1 MGEKVKRFCLR
12 GIAAIGLA
20 ISLFLVFY
28 SWRYTEVMGTES
40 ENLSTVKD
48 NIWKHLL
55 VFVLI
60 FLVSWM
66 LGAVGE
72 RLSDKCI
79 GILAMFAAGAVM
91 CICIWIAI
99 NANCYPVGDQ
109 YHVYNGAVSMARGE
123 FPESKIGEYLS
134 VYSFQYGPIFIFS
147 LLYRLAR
154 TDSWLVVHIVQAM
167 CMGGTVYMGYKVLR
181 LLFHS
186 KRAEVIYLCNMLL
199 FFPMYLYSMFIYGEC
214 IGILFSE
221 IAIYLILKAK
231 RMMRYTMWKRSA
243 LYLMGVGA
251 MTVAYVSRSALLI
264 FMIAIFICEG
274 LDAVFD
280 KKWLVVIL
288 LSSIL
293 IVPLI
298 GQNSLF
304 YEIGKKTG
312 ITLDHALPMDLV
324 VAMALQGNSL
334 DEKIP
339 GSYNEYNWNTFV
351 SVNYDV
357 EKASELAKKSIMESI
372 SAWSKNPK
380 EMVAFFKRKAVSQW
394 NEPTYGAFTMTRYM
408 LEPQKWVTEIYYG
421 KWNERIRS
429 FLNQYQVAIYF
440 GVLGYYI
447 RLLQGKKEVEEY
459 LLGLILIGGFLFS
472 LIWETKSRYV
482 FPYMFVAVWCA
493 TVGMK
498 WYIEIA
504 MSVAERWKR
513 KRRGGATNE

>member
-1 MGEKVKRFCLR
+1 
-12 GIAAIGLA
+12 
-20 ISLFLVFY
+20 
-28 SWRYTEVMGTES
+28 
-40 ENLSTVKD
+40 
-48 NIWKHLL
+48 
-55 VFVLI
+55 
-60 FLVSWM
+60 
-66 LGAVGE
+66 
-72 RLSDKCI
+72 
-79 GILAMFAAGAVM
+79 
-91 CICIWIAI
+91 
-99 NANCYPVGDQ
+99 
-109 YHVYNGAVSMARGE
+109 
-123 FPESKIGEYLS
+123 
-134 VYSFQYGPIFIFS
+134 
-147 LLYRLAR
+147 
-154 TDSWLVVHIVQAM
+154 
-167 CMGGTVYMGYKVLR
+167 MGYKILR

-186 KRAEVIYLCNMLL
+186 KKTEVIYLCNVLL

-231 RMMRYTMWKRSA
+231 RMMNYTRWKGIA
-243 LYLMGVGA
+243 LYLMGAGA
-251 MTVAYVSRSALLI
+251 MTIAYVSRSALLI

-274 LDAVFD
+274 LGAAFD

-293 IVPLI
+293 IVPVI
-298 GQNSLF
+298 GQKSLF
-304 YEIGKKTG
+304 YEIGKKSGT
-312 ITLDHALPMDLV
+312 ILDHALPMDLV
-324 VAMALQGNSL
+324 VAMALQGKST

-372 SAWSKNPK
+372 SAWLKNPK
-380 EMVAFFKRKAVSQW
+380 EMVAFFKKKAVSQW

-408 LEPQKWVTEIYYG
+408 LEPKEWVTEIYYG
-421 KWNERIRS
+421 KWNERIRN
-429 FLNQYQVAIYF
+429 FLNQYQSAIYF

-447 RLLQGKKEVEEY
+447 QLLQGKKKEEEY

-498 WYIEIA
+498 WYIEIVR
-504 MSVAERWKR
+504 SVAERWKR
-513 KRRGGATNE
+513 KRKEFSYE

>member
-1 MGEKVKRFCLR
+1 MGEKVKRFCLK
-12 GIAAIGLA
+12 GIAAIGLT

-79 GILAMFAAGAVM
+79 GILAMFAGGAVM

-199 FFPMYLYSMFIYGEC
+199 FFPMYLYSLFIYGEC

-231 RMMRYTMWKRSA
+231 RMMRYTMWKGSA

-274 LDAVFD
+274 LDAAFD

-357 EKASELAKKSIMESI
+357 EKASELAKKKYYGEYFRLVKKSQR
-372 SAWSKNPK
+372 NGG
-380 EMVAFFKRKAVSQW
+380 VFKRKA
-394 NEPTYGAFTMTRYM
+394 
-408 LEPQKWVTEIYYG
+408 
-421 KWNERIRS
+421 S
-429 FLNQYQVAIYF
+429 FS
-440 GVLGYYI
+440 
-447 RLLQGKKEVEEY
+447 VE
-459 LLGLILIGGFLFS
+459 
-472 LIWETKSRYV
+472 
-482 FPYMFVAVWCA
+482 
-493 TVGMK
+493 
-498 WYIEIA
+498 
-504 MSVAERWKR
+504 
-513 KRRGGATNE
+513 